1 MKTTFFILSLALSL
15 TTYAQENYLAKF
27 NTLNPHING
36 IIGGSATIYID
47 SHNTGSDYNHSFYS
61 PFNGND
67 SNQGRIKAFVR
78 LFAGS
83 PKAWHM
89 QHVFVGNRC
98 PDLRDD
104 LNFDGFIDIQETY
117 KVVGNIIIP
126 LDGDISSQKS
136 DLYVFPVA
144 NESGSYTYT
153 KEAGFEDFMWDLQ
166 AKDRILND
174 NIIKLGR
181 NEDLNLEGKVVIIQ
195 GVASDVVFPETVASY
210 GSRKIFQTFPV
221 ACGVFKR
228 TL

>member
-1 MKTTFFILSLALSL
+1 MKTTFFILSFALSF

-27 NTLNPHING
+27 HTLNPHING

-47 SHNTGSDYNHSFYS
+47 SDDIGSDYNDSYYS
-61 PFNGND
+61 DFDDND
-67 SNQGRIKAFVR
+67 SEQRKIKAFVR

-83 PKAWHM
+83 PEAWHM

-98 PDLRDD
+98 PDFRDD
-104 LNFDGFIDIQETY
+104 LNFDGFIDIQEAY

-136 DLYVFPVA
+136 DLYVFPLS

-166 AKDRILND
+166 ARDKNVND
-174 NIIKLGR
+174 NIVKLGR
-181 NEDLNLEGKVVIIQ
+181 NEALNMEGKVVIIQ

-210 GSRKIFQTFPV
+210 GSRKTFQTFPV